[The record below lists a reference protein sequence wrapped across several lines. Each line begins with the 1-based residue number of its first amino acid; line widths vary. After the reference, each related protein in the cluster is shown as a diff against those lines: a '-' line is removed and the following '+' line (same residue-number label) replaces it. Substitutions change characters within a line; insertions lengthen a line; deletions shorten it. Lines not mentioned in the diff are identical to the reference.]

1 MGFSEI
7 LPRLHQELS
16 TKIIHNQSINE
27 NLGEFI
33 LSLNLRIITRESL
46 STKEQSTPKKWGYT
60 GWLYTLKEDVSHMIG
75 MSLLQ

>member
-1 MGFSEI
+1 M
-7 LPRLHQELS
+7 
-16 TKIIHNQSINE
+16 KIIHNQSINE

-33 LSLNLRIITRESL
+33 LSLNLRIITRENL

-60 GWLYTLKEDVSHMIG
+60 GWLLYTLKEYVSHMIE